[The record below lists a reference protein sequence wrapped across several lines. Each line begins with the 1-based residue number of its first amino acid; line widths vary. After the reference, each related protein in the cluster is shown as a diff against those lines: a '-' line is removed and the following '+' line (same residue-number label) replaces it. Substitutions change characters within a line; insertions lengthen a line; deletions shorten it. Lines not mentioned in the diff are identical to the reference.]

1 MTEDRALQLIA
12 ESLNTLKKEG
22 VLEKDVILTPEF
34 ILIGME
40 SPLDSIGFV
49 AFITDLEEKI
59 FEETKQDLY
68 LVLNEI
74 TEFNVSKPFLSSN
87 VLAKYIVKIS
97 KGE

>member
-12 ESLNTLKKEG
+12 ESLDTLKKEG
-22 VLEKDVILTPEF
+22 MLAKDVVLTRESIL
-34 ILIGME
+34 LGMG